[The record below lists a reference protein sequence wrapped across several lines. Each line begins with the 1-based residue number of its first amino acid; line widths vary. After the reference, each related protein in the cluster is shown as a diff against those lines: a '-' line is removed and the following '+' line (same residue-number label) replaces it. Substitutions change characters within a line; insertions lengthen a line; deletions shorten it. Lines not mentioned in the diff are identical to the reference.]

1 MEEAILHQMRG
12 LECRLLAEA
21 AQKKR
26 TRRACRRRVERDSL
40 AWATAATMEFQS
52 SRVPESQPNSADR
65 GVDMFLAAEN
75 LGCCRR
81 AHTDADSQ
89 APSRAFSGV
98 FSLPDQT
105 PPATLRPDEF
115 SHGE

>member
-1 MEEAILHQMRG
+1 
-12 LECRLLAEA
+12 
-21 AQKKR
+21 
-26 TRRACRRRVERDSL
+26 
-40 AWATAATMEFQS
+40 
-52 SRVPESQPNSADR
+52 
-65 GVDMFLAAEN
+65 MFLAAEN

-115 SHGE
+115 SHCADLTKVSFFTGEKAQVHFRI